1 MGEQVGPD
9 PARGPALAL
18 LTRARV
24 AQELGWRVT
33 GVHSSGRVLGGGATA
48 PGWKR
53 PAVPARV
60 DGTRPPSVT
69 RPQRRDRI
77 DVSAAH
83 VIGLAGL
90 LRHLLPEHPVSLPG
104 K

>member
-60 DGTRPPSVT
+60 RPSPATTGIRAGAAPSEPKAAPS
-69 RPQRRDRI
+69 RAML
-77 DVSAAH
+77 DVITSTMLQGSEEA
-83 VIGLAGL
+83 
-90 LRHLLPEHPVSLPG
+90 
-104 K
+104 